1 MLRRRVTTAMKIW
14 LKIAALLIVAAASQ
28 AEAGSCRDMEFD
40 GARYSVCEAGA
51 LEDVRLF
58 LHGADA
64 RPLGTFGAVDQS
76 LAIDGKRLAFAMNA
90 GMYHEDRRP
99 VGYYV
104 ERGEELAP
112 LQRKPGPG
120 NFGLHPNGVFCVLD
134 GSFAVVETLAFDAAR
149 PKCRFASQ
157 SGPMLVLSGALHPKF
172 VPDSDSVNI
181 RNGVGVS
188 EDGQRAFFAISDDAV
203 NFHAF
208 ARFFRDAL
216 KVPNAL
222 FFDGTISRLYAP
234 EIGRDDFGFP
244 MGPIVGLVV
253 PAG

>member
-1 MLRRRVTTAMKIW
+1 MKTR
-14 LKIAALLIVAAASQ
+14 LKIAALVLVASASQ
-28 AEAGSCRDMEFD
+28 AAAGVCRDMEFD
-40 GARYSVCEAGA
+40 GARYSLCEAEA
-51 LEDVRLF
+51 SEDVRLF
-58 LHGADA
+58 LNGTDEK
-64 RPLGTFGAVDQS
+64 PLGTFRAVDQS
-76 LAIDGKRLAFAMNA
+76 LAADGKRLAFAMNA

-104 ERGEELAP
+104 EKGAEMAA

-120 NFGLHPNGVFCVLD
+120 NFGLQPNGVFCVLD

-149 PKCRFASQ
+149 PNCRFASQ

-172 VPDSDSVNI
+172 AMDSESVNI

-188 EDGQRAFFAISDDAV
+188 EDGKRAFFVISDDAV

-208 ARFFRDAL
+208 ARFFRDGL

-234 EIGRDDFGFP
+234 EVGRDDFGFP

>member
-1 MLRRRVTTAMKIW
+1 MKIW